1 MQICRKLAGYSY
13 ARADIVRRAMSK
25 KKESAMQAERDAFLE
40 GCVSNGIDRND
51 AADIFDEM
59 VGFAKYAFNKS
70 HATVYGVTSYRTA
83 YLKAHYP
90 AEYFAALLSSVLDN
104 SKKLKEYIADAHKF
118 GVKVLPPDV
127 NVSDVDFTVSEGNIR
142 FGLLAIKNVGRVF
155 ANAVI
160 KKRQNGRYETFD
172 KFVSRMSDSELNKR
186 TLESLIKCGAFDSL
200 GVTRSSLLSCYE
212 SIVDSELESKHSN
225 VRGQFDL
232 FSVGL
237 DGGGVEAPAYEYPE
251 MEEFSLRELLMLE
264 KESSGMYF
272 SGHMVDNFSRHIA
285 SLGVDKIADIL
296 EDFSDEASVSTPKYK
311 DKSAVKVAGIIAAK
325 KTKVTKNG
333 STMAYLT
340 LEDKLGE
347 IEVVVFAKQYSSL
360 YSELYVD
367 NAVCIH
373 GNISAEEGEDP
384 QILLS
389 SVEKLTPNSHF
400 IEEKTSEIEK
410 KNVLY
415 IRVKDQKDERIP
427 LIYRISAL
435 NRGQTQIVLFDDS
448 TRKSLAMKNILI
460 DPSDKVMGKLRDI
473 FGQNDVILR

>member
-1 MQICRKLAGYSY
+1 
-13 ARADIVRRAMSK
+13 MS
-25 KKESAMQAERDAFLE
+25 
-40 GCVSNGIDRND
+40 I
-51 AADIFDEM
+51 
-59 VGFAKYAFNKS
+59 
-70 HATVYGVTSYRTA
+70 
-83 YLKAHYP
+83 
-90 AEYFAALLSSVLDN
+90 
-104 SKKLKEYIADAHKF
+104 
-118 GVKVLPPDV
+118 
-127 NVSDVDFTVSEGNIR
+127 GNIL

-160 KKRQNGRYETFD
+160 KKRQNGYYETFD

-186 TLESLIKCGAFDSL
+186 TLEYLIKCGAFDSL

-212 SIVDSELESKHSN
+212 SIVDAELDSKHSN

-232 FSVGL
+232 FSVGF

-251 MEEFSLRELLMLE
+251 MEEFPLRELLMLE

-285 SLGVDKIADIL
+285 SLGVDRIVDIL
-296 EDFSDEASVSTPKYK
+296 EDFSEDVSVTTPKYK
-311 DKSAVKVAGIIAAK
+311 DKCSVKIAGIITAK

-367 NAVCIH
+367 NAVCIQ

-400 IEEKTSEIEK
+400 VEEKTSDTEK
-410 KNVLY
+410 KNILY

-460 DPSDKVMGKLRDI
+460 DPSEKVIGKLRDI